1 MSINNFLIKEN
12 IATIWDVISDEEMFK
27 LLSRDK
33 QSKVVQVFEVNLNS
47 FFNTEKTKSANLMD
61 INKKYILLILKYIR
75 DTFPSEPSKIKI
87 HNESIK
93 SLVTYEE
100 IQNDRVTKFDRDLNA
115 RQQEFDNAIKIKP
128 PPAPEFSDKF
138 EDKPITDMESIIK
151 EMTEKRNY
159 EVANITKGQ
168 NNEAS
173 NNWLK
178 PQETSIQNEKLSRTA
193 MQNTNPNTNTN
204 NTSVISNGNKLKYI
218 KIDNDE
224 ISLNPSQVNS
234 KKTVSWDQN
243 LINEPSLEEISIF
256 NKLKKTLPIS
266 DHDLQGSRIQILEEE
281 VKNLNMKMDKILE
294 LLQTSNK
301 TI

>member
-266 DHDLQGSRIQILEEE
+266 DHDLQGNRIQILEEE

>member
-1 MSINNFLIKEN
+1 
-12 IATIWDVISDEEMFK
+12 
-27 LLSRDK
+27 
-33 QSKVVQVFEVNLNS
+33 
-47 FFNTEKTKSANLMD
+47 
-61 INKKYILLILKYIR
+61 
-75 DTFPSEPSKIKI
+75 
-87 HNESIK
+87 
-93 SLVTYEE
+93 
-100 IQNDRVTKFDRDLNA
+100 
-115 RQQEFDNAIKIKP
+115 
-128 PPAPEFSDKF
+128 
-138 EDKPITDMESIIK
+138 
-151 EMTEKRNY
+151 
-159 EVANITKGQ
+159 
-168 NNEAS
+168 
-173 NNWLK
+173 LK

-193 MQNTNPNTNTN
+193 MQNTNTNTNTN

-256 NKLKKTLPIS
+256 NKLKKTPPIS
-266 DHDLQGSRIQILEEE
+266 DHDLQGNRIQILEEE